1 MEMLTL
7 LRSANPPLQIPL
19 GSGDLGATFSL
30 VSFRVSLRVSLRV
43 SFRVSF
49 RVLFRV
55 SFRNSFRVSLKL

>member
-30 VSFRVSLRVSLRV
+30 VLFRVLFRV

-49 RVLFRV
+49 RVLLRV
-55 SFRNSFRVSLKL
+55 SFRVSLRVLFRVP